1 MSTMITALTRLVLSF
16 TLLNLDSY
24 SSKFI
29 RETERILS
37 IIMRRLM
44 NLLAQWTPLL
54 RSAWLVPRVFTELDC
69 VVREEVSLLLCWSK
83 RTFYIHRIGFS
94 CYGRLSLLLC
104 FSFMLSFNF
113 SRKTLVGPKANFIP
127 FHNLCVCVFF
137 FLTTGPTRVV
147 ATQVNFSMSAESLFF
162 LIFVFSRSPKNELY
176 VTVTQ

>member
-1 MSTMITALTRLVLSF
+1 MITALTRLVLSF

-44 NLLAQWTPLL
+44 NLLAQWTP
-54 RSAWLVPRVFTELDC
+54 PPPFYGQLDWC
-69 VVREEVSLLLCWSK
+69 PVYPQSWIVSLGLLCWSK

-147 ATQVNFSMSAESLFF
+147 ATRVNFSMSAESFFFKFFFF
-162 LIFVFSRSPKNELY
+162 LDPRRTSC
-176 VTVTQ
+176 T